1 MTPAEASSRRKRSSD
16 IPGEHVPLWQ
26 PMAPPRSFWA
36 TGNARV
42 RGRCKSPERP
52 TESTLEGYLGADKV
66 FFKPL
71 IINSFSGRQ

>member
-36 TGNARV
+36 TGNALV
-42 RGRCKSPERP
+42 RGRYKSPERP
-52 TESTLEGYLGADKV
+52 TESALEGCLGVDSMS
-66 FFKPL
+66 FKAL
-71 IINSFSGRQ
+71 IINKFSGRH

>member
-36 TGNARV
+36 TVNVRV
-42 RGRCKSPERP
+42 RGRYKSPERP
-52 TESTLEGYLGADKV
+52 TESALEGCLGADKV